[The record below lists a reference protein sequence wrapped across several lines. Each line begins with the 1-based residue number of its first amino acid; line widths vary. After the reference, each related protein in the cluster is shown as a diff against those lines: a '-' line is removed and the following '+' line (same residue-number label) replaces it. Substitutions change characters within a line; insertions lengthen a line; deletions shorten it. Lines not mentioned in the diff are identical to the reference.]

1 MKTKSGKA
9 KARKLQDWV
18 RNALYERFG
27 FNKDDIR
34 CALMGESGEDIKL
47 TSPTAKRRFP
57 YSVECKNSEAHNVWT
72 EYAQAVANS
81 VNAEP
86 LLIIKK
92 NKHKP
97 LAVIDAEVLFYLISM
112 HRAFTSSSEL
122 TRDAVEELVAEL
134 DA

>member
-18 RNALYERFG
+18 RDALYERFE
-27 FNKDDIR
+27 FTKDDIR

-47 TSPTAKRRFP
+47 TSPMAKRRFP
-57 YSVECKNSEAHNVWT
+57 YSVECKNSEAHNVWN

-86 LLIIKK
+86 LLVIKK

-97 LAVIDAEVLFYLISM
+97 LAVIDVEVLFYLISM
-112 HRAFTSSSEL
+112 HRTSQ
-122 TRDAVEELVAEL
+122 VEEVGSSLSA
-134 DA
+134 

>member
-18 RNALYERFG
+18 RDALYERFE
-27 FNKDDIR
+27 FTKDDIR

-47 TSPTAKRRFP
+47 TSPTAKKRFP
-57 YSVECKNSEAHNVWT
+57 YSVECKNSEAHNV
-72 EYAQAVANS
+72 
-81 VNAEP
+81 EP

-97 LAVIDAEVLFYLISM
+97 LAVIDAEILFYLISM
-112 HRAFTSSSEL
+112 HWAFS
-122 TRDAVEELVAEL
+122 VEGGDVSPVEKVG
-134 DA
+134 

>member
-27 FNKDDIR
+27 FTKDDIR

-47 TSPTAKRRFP
+47 TSPPAKRRFP
-57 YSVECKNSEAHNVWT
+57 YSVECKNSAAHNVWN

-86 LLIIKK
+86 LLVIKK

-112 HRAFTSSSEL
+112 HRASQDEEVGSSLS
-122 TRDAVEELVAEL
+122 A
-134 DA
+134 